1 MKFPSKI
8 KALIFDFD
16 GLLVNTEE
24 LIRISY
30 SLFLKRKGH
39 KIDHSLY
46 LEMLGRSGLVNMKL
60 LKEKYGLEGDPE
72 DLLEERREI
81 SRPLFEN
88 RIALMDGVHK
98 LLGRVK
104 NWKVKCAIASGGRK
118 EFIEATLKR
127 FGILEQF
134 SVIITVEDLLKS
146 IGKPDPEV
154 FLIAAQRLEVDP
166 VQCLVLED
174 SPNGIES
181 AKAAGMKVIYIP
193 DAKYVDTYHEKA
205 DGILKSLHELTDEII
220 YKLAH

>member
-1 MKFPSKI
+1 MKFPPKI

-30 SLFLKRKGH
+30 RQFLKRKGH
-39 KIDHSLY
+39 KIDPSLY
-46 LEMLGRSGLVNMKL
+46 LELLGRPGLVNMKF
-60 LKEKYGLEGDPE
+60 LKDKYGLKGEPE

-88 RIALMDGVHK
+88 RVALMEGVHE

-104 NWKVKCAIASGGRK
+104 GWKIKCAIASGGRR
-118 EFIEATLKR
+118 EFIKTTLKR

-134 SVIITVEDLLKS
+134 SVIVTVEDLVKS

-154 FLIAAQRLEVDP
+154 FLIAAQKLEVDL

-181 AKAAGMKVIYIP
+181 AKAAGMKVIYVP
-193 DAKYVDTYHEKA
+193 DARYVDTYHEKA
-205 DGILKSLHELTDEII
+205 DVILKSLHELTDGII
-220 YKLAH
+220 HKLAH